1 MKITQHALGEK
12 TQHFDSLNEL
22 YTFTKETPTNSV
34 FKMARR
40 LDSMDTSAMYKK
52 FTGTDSFEQA
62 VELLKNGWNEGS
74 QTIEGKLQAKI
85 KCLDSKKSQR
95 PSYDVVG
102 GNCSVPRYLQGV
114 PTSMI
119 NRKPVVKKQKVIT
132 INKYITY
139 SAYVTA
145 EQIIDESVKAFLII
159 REIEAAGTR
168 VNLNIIDGLEEG
180 GERAILTVRIKNAGE
195 RLNISKMAFPLA
207 HPSMLRRLAFKWLE
221 VTSIIT
227 NPGFTM
233 GYGMPMSVNDLKK
246 YMGKGEILL
255 PNFIPN
261 IDDVIKQFV

>member
-1 MKITQHALGEK
+1 MKITQHAPGEK
-12 TQHFDSLNEL
+12 IQHFDSLSEL
-22 YTFTKETPTNSV
+22 YMFAKETPLNSV
-34 FKMARR
+34 FKDVRD
-40 LDSMDTSAMYKK
+40 LSSMNTTSTYKK

-62 VELLKNGWNEGS
+62 VELLKNGWNKGS
-74 QTIEGKLQAKI
+74 QTIEGKLQARI

-139 SAYVTA
+139 SAYTTA
-145 EQIIDESVKAFLII
+145 EEIIDESVKAFLII

-168 VNLNIIDGLEEG
+168 VNLNIIDSHEEG
-180 GERAILTVRIKNAGE
+180 RERAILTVRIKNAGE

-227 NPGFTM
+227 NPSFTM
-233 GYGMPMSVNDLKK
+233 GYGSPMEVKALKK
-246 YMGKGEILL
+246 YMGKDEILL

-261 IDDVIKQFV
+261 IDDIIKKFV